1 MITWMQR
8 HKKYLIITMWIST
21 IAFIGAGFVGWGQ
34 YSYGDKASAIAK
46 VGEVPISNADL
57 QKSYSRLYAQYAQ
70 IFQGNFDE
78 EKAKQFGLQKQAM
91 RQLIDEALML
101 NLAQTY
107 NLRVSD
113 EELLNEIKNQ
123 SVFQNNGKF
132 DKDIYQKTLKQN
144 HLTMKSYEDDVR
156 KSMLIRKVLSL
167 FAPKALPL
175 EEELLSSALGIQDT
189 IGYKILDA
197 NMVEVTLSDEN
208 LKQYWEAH
216 KNEYMTLPLYNTSL
230 VKQERIASNA
240 TESELLAYYNDNKHD
255 FKDSEGAIV
264 DFETARLQVVAALDD
279 KATKKAALKKYI
291 DFKKGKLDPS
301 IEVEALAIDSSNSI
315 FDGSVFQEI
324 TELSL
329 QKPFLKPRKVG
340 DTYMLVKLESVVE
353 PQVKSFEEAK
363 SAVAIAYKESKTAAL
378 LQELA
383 SKTLETFTP
392 TQTVLISPKET
403 PEIDGLTP
411 EETSLL
417 VNAIFNKQDKRGI
430 ITLNNEKIALYDI
443 LEQKLLNTSITEQ
456 EKDVIQ
462 IKEALL
468 NRGLIQELES
478 KYPVEMFVK
487 GL

>member
-46 VGEVPISNADL
+46 VGDVPISNADL
-57 QKSYSRLYAQYAQ
+57 QKSYSRLYAQYAK

-101 NLAQTY
+101 NLAQNY
-107 NLRVSD
+107 NLRISD
-113 EELLNEIKNQ
+113 EELLHEIKSQ
-123 SVFQNNGKF
+123 SVFQNNGIF
-132 DKDIYQKTLKQN
+132 DKDIYQKTLQQN

-156 KSMLIRKVLSL
+156 KSMLIQKLLSL

-175 EEELLSSALGIQDT
+175 EEELLSSAVGIQDT
-189 IGYKILDA
+189 IGYKILNA
-197 NMVEVTLSDEN
+197 NMVEVTLSDDN

-216 KNEYMTLPLYNTSL
+216 KNEYMTLPLYKTSV
-230 VKQERIASNA
+230 VKQERIASQA
-240 TESELLAYYNDNKHD
+240 TESDLKAYYDNNKHD
-255 FKDSEGAIV
+255 FKDAEGAIM
-264 DFETARLQVVAALDD
+264 DFETARPQVVAALDD

-301 IEVEALAIDSSNSI
+301 ISVESLDIDSSNTL
-315 FDGSVFQEI
+315 FHPDVFQEI
-324 TELSL
+324 TELSML
-329 QKPFLKPRKVG
+329 KPFLKPRKVG

-353 PQVKSFEEAK
+353 PQVKQFEEAK
-363 SAVAIAYKESKTAAL
+363 SAVTTAYKESKTASL

-383 SKTLETFTP
+383 TKTLNNFSATKT
-392 TQTVLISPKET
+392 TVISQQKI
-403 PEIDGLTP
+403 PEIDGLTS
-411 EETSLL
+411 EEASLL
-417 VNAIFNKQDKRGI
+417 VNAIFNKQDKRGY
-430 ITLNNEKIALYDI
+430 ITLSNEKIALYDI
-443 LEQKLLNTSITEQ
+443 LEQKLLNTSITKQ

-462 IKEALL
+462 LKEALL

-478 KYPVEMFVK
+478 EYPVEMFVK

>member
-46 VGEVPISNADL
+46 VGDVPISNADL

-101 NLAQTY
+101 NLAQYY
-107 NLRVSD
+107 NLRISD
-113 EELLNEIKNQ
+113 AELLNEITTQ
-123 SVFQNNGKF
+123 SVFQNNGTF
-132 DKDIYQKTLKQN
+132 DKEIYQKTLKQN
-144 HLTMKSYEDDVR
+144 HLTTKSYEDDVR
-156 KSMLIRKVLSL
+156 KSMLIQKLLSL

-175 EEELLSSALGIQDT
+175 EEELLSSALGIEDT

-197 NMVEVTLSDEN
+197 DRVEVTLSDEN

-216 KNEYMTLPLYNTSL
+216 KNEYMTLPQYNTSL
-230 VKQERIASNA
+230 VRQERIASNA
-240 TESELLAYYNDNKHD
+240 TESELQTYYKENKHD
-255 FKDSEGAIV
+255 FKDSEGAIM
-264 DFETARLQVVAALDD
+264 DFEAARPQVVAALDD

-301 IEVEALAIDSSNSI
+301 IAVEHVAVDSSSSLFGQEI
-315 FDGSVFQEI
+315 FKEI
-324 TELSL
+324 TELSM

-340 DTYMLVKLESVVE
+340 DAYVMVKLEKVVE
-353 PQVKSFEEAK
+353 PQVKSFNDAK
-363 SAVAIAYKESKTAAL
+363 AAVTAAYKAHKTATL

-383 SKTLETFTP
+383 TTTLNNFSAEHTVTATREKTP
-392 TQTVLISPKET
+392 D
-403 PEIDGLTP
+403 IDGLSP
-411 EETSLL
+411 EEATLF
-417 VNAIFNKQDKRGI
+417 VNAVFDKQDKRGFV
-430 ITLNNEKIALYDI
+430 TLSNEKIALYDI
-443 LEQKLLNTSITEQ
+443 LEQKLLNTSITDQ
-456 EKDVIQ
+456 EKNVIQ
-462 IKEALL
+462 LKDALL
-468 NRGLIQELES
+468 NQGLIQELES
-478 KYPVEMFVK
+478 KYPVEMYVK